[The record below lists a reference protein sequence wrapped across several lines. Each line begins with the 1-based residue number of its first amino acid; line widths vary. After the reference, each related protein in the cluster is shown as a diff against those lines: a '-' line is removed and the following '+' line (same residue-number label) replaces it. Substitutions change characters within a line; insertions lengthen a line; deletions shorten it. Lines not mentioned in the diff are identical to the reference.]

1 MASVYTSTMRRIQIY
16 MDEHL
21 DERLEQEAAAT
32 GTSKAAI
39 IRSCVAERFSPP
51 SQDPLDALIGAF
63 DGAPVDD
70 LDEAIYG

>member
-1 MASVYTSTMRRIQIY
+1 

-39 IRSCVAERFSPP
+39 IRSCVAERFS
-51 SQDPLDALIGAF
+51 SSSSEASGDPLDALVGAF
-63 DGAPVDD
+63 DGDPVDD
-70 LDEAIYG
+70 LDEAVYG